1 MGCKPACLRSQ
12 TGRVWHVF
20 AVMVQDLY
28 CVQVRASGCK
38 FWQDLSWEQGTAKT
52 MTSPL
57 IIPSVLAIGL
67 FFFYLIYKVF
77 ELLNLESNRESFHIY
92 MAIRSVQI
100 TARHLSVPKIST
112 LLIFYNFNRLF
123 QEFISSFPNP
133 LNSRFYL
140 NIRNYANT
148 LSSSPIRIINTN
160 T

>member
-1 MGCKPACLRSQ
+1 MFVMSTCAVSRYKFDRSQ
-12 TGRVWHVF
+12 KF
-20 AVMVQDLY
+20 VMVQDLY

-67 FFFYLIYKVF
+67 FFFDLIYKVF

-100 TARHLSVPKIST
+100 TARHLSVPKSLLYSIFIIS
-112 LLIFYNFNRLF
+112 IAF
-123 QEFISSFPNP
+123 SK
-133 LNSRFYL
+133 
-140 NIRNYANT
+140 
-148 LSSSPIRIINTN
+148 SSSRPSRIP
-160 T
+160 